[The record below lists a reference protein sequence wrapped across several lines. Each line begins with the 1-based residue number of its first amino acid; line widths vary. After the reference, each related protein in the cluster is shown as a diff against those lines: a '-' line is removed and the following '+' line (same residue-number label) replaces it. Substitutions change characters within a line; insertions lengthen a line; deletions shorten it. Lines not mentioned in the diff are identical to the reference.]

1 MSEVNR
7 IVIVGGGTAGWL
19 TAGLLAAT
27 HSGADNNGQR
37 LSVTVIESDAVP
49 PIWVGEGTWP
59 TMRRTLATI
68 GISEAELVTQASAT
82 FKQASKF
89 VNWYSDNG
97 RNQDNS
103 YYHPFSA
110 PQGSATLDI
119 TPYWLTTAQTHSHYA
134 QDVCFQPALCDAGLA
149 PKLTAHG
156 KQSFTANYGYH
167 LDAGQFI
174 SLLRRHCVN
183 RLGVTHLVDKVTQVN
198 TQADSPEAGI
208 VSLQTQQSGK
218 IEGDLFVDCS
228 GFSGLLINKALGVKL
243 KDASHHLFANSALV
257 CQAPFENET
266 APIPCHTLSTA
277 QEAGWIWDIG
287 LQHRRG
293 TGYVFSREHQDV
305 DRAADT
311 LSRYLS
317 QVAPSMAT
325 PDAFREIQF
334 KTGYRETFW
343 HNNCVAIGLSS
354 GFLEPLEASSLM
366 LIEQSA
372 MLLAEQLPAN
382 TTIMSKVS
390 QRFNSRLTY
399 LWERTIEFLK
409 LHYVL
414 SNRPEA
420 FWQDNK
426 QRGSIPERLAD
437 LLEEWRYRP
446 ILDSDFPQAN
456 EAFSAQSYRYILY
469 GMGPKTDFN
478 WDMSTTERSL
488 KHHNFA
494 TKQGQLN
501 QTLIGQLKERLP
513 SHRGLVE
520 SFFQS

>member
-1 MSEVNR
+1 M
-7 IVIVGGGTAGWL
+7 
-19 TAGLLAAT
+19 
-27 HSGADNNGQR
+27 
-37 LSVTVIESDAVP
+37 
-49 PIWVGEGTWP
+49 
-59 TMRRTLATI
+59 
-68 GISEAELVTQASAT
+68 
-82 FKQASKF
+82 
-89 VNWYSDNG
+89 
-97 RNQDNS
+97 
-103 YYHPFSA
+103 
-110 PQGSATLDI
+110 
-119 TPYWLTTAQTHSHYA
+119 
-134 QDVCFQPALCDAGLA
+134 
-149 PKLTAHG
+149 
-156 KQSFTANYGYH
+156 
-167 LDAGQFI
+167 
-174 SLLRRHCVN
+174 
-183 RLGVTHLVDKVTQVN
+183 
-198 TQADSPEAGI
+198 
-208 VSLQTQQSGK
+208 
-218 IEGDLFVDCS
+218 
-228 GFSGLLINKALGVKL
+228 
-243 KDASHHLFANSALV
+243 

-390 QRFNSRLTY
+390 QRFNSRLTF